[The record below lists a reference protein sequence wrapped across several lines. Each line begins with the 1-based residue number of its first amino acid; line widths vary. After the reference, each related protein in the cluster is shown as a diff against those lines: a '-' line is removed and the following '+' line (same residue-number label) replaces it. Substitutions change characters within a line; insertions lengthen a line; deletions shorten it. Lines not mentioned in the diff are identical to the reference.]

1 LNPASAIARL
11 RYCIASSLQNL
22 RRNLTLSLIT
32 TSTIAVMFTI
42 CTSMLLV
49 LLNLSAFMQ
58 TWADQLQIIVYFEMQ
73 ASAKD
78 MQRFE
83 KEIEAR
89 PEVEQVRHVSPEE
102 AMRLLKG
109 ALEGQDGI
117 LYGLP
122 DNPLPASLEIR
133 LHKPYLTNDA
143 VEAFVAGITRA
154 PPVADIEYGQRWL
167 ERFIAFFELA
177 RLTCLLLGVFL
188 IIFTYCIIANTIRLM
203 VYSRRDEIEIMKLVG
218 AGSLMV
224 KFPFWL
230 EGALQGACG
239 AALALLIVLGVE
251 KLAMHNLATLLHFYL
266 GSGSYVF
273 LDWPMAAAIT
283 AAGALLGLAGSFFAV
298 NHLDAHYS

>member
-1 LNPASAIARL
+1 LNPVNVATRL
-11 RYCIASSLQNL
+11 RYCVASALNNL
-22 RRNLTLSLIT
+22 RRNLALSLIT

-42 CTSMLLV
+42 CTAMLLV

-58 TWADQLQIIVYFEMQ
+58 TWADQLQIIVYFEMK

-78 MQRFE
+78 MQRFA
-83 KEIEAR
+83 KEIAAR
-89 PEVEQVRHVSPEE
+89 PEVEQARHVSPEE
-102 AMRLLKG
+102 AMRLLKRS
-109 ALEGQDGI
+109 LEGQDGI

-133 LHKPYLTNDA
+133 LRKPYLTNEA
-143 VEAFVAGITRA
+143 VEAFVAGIARE

-167 ERFIAFFELA
+167 ERFVAFFELA
-177 RLTCLLLGVFL
+177 RLTGLLLGVFL

-239 AALALLIVLGVE
+239 AVAALLIILGAE
-251 KLAMHNLATLLHFYL
+251 RLAMDNLAAILNFYF

-273 LDWPMAAAIT
+273 LTWPMAAAIT
-283 AAGALLGLAGSFFAV
+283 ASGALLGLAGSFFAV
-298 NHLDAHYS
+298 NRLDAHYS